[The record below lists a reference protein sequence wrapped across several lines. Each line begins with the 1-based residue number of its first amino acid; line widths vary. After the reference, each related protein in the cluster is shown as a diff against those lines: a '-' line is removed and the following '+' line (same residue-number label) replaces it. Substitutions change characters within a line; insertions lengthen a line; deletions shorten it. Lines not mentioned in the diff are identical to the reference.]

1 MYSSNVRIRVQSR
14 HVDAVAGI
22 IERKD
27 QDMQAVDRT
36 ASTTDIAVIAS
47 YIAEVRLA
55 MSSIEQ
61 QLDNIWYVVGVP
73 ESERLA

>member
-1 MYSSNVRIRVQSR
+1 
-14 HVDAVAGI
+14 
-22 IERKD
+22 
-27 QDMQAVDRT
+27 MQAVDPT
-36 ASTTDIAVIAS
+36 ASTTDIAVIES